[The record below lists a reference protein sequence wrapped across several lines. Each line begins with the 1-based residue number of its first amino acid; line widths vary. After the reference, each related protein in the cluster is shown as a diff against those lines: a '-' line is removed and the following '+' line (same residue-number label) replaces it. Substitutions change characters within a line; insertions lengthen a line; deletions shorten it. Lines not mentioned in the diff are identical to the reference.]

1 MEKRRKIKTPE
12 EWNVKLQNMTYQSS
26 RRNEKI
32 ERSSILGDTE
42 SEFSRTDKR

>member
-1 MEKRRKIKTPE
+1 MEREAPKYDLQEFQEERR
-12 EWNVKLQNMTYQSS
+12 
-26 RRNEKI
+26 EKI